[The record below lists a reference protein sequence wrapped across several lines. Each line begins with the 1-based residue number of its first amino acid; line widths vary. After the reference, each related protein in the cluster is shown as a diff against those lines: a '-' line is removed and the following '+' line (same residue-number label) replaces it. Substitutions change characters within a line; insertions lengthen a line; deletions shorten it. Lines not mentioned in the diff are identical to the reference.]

1 MDLRVNRVIECLDA
15 LRKDL
20 DNHKH
25 TEIDA
30 LRRDIDTLRLD
41 MDHHGHIETEVAQ
54 KPATPESIMLQE
66 SRDAKKPYGKPAT
79 AHLTEQEIAEM
90 DKPAPTLSERK
101 VKEKK

>member
-25 TEIDA
+25 TELDA

-41 MDHHGHIETEVAQ
+41 MDHHGHIETVELTKRVMKLEAR
-54 KPATPESIMLQE
+54 LQE
-66 SRDAKKPYGKPAT
+66 SRNSQKPYGKPAT